1 VSALAVLYE
10 QLGHAYLEAENYP
23 SAIRTFEE
31 MGKLGPEVQKRAEM
45 LLIDAYRQSRD
56 LDRAIAETKKGL
68 EASPKDQGLIV
79 TLAMLYG
86 EKSDTD
92 AATKLLNGLLQGN
105 DSDQGIYVDIAQVQE
120 RGRKY
125 SDAEQSAQKAE
136 QMARDDGDKET
147 TWFMLGAIYEREKKF
162 DLAEEQFS
170 QSAGRK
176 PEQCRGAELLRLHAG
191 RPARAAGRSDCD
203 DSEGRGAGSQQ
214 RRILG

>member
-1 VSALAVLYE
+1 
-10 QLGHAYLEAENYP
+10 
-23 SAIRTFEE
+23 
-31 MGKLGPEVQKRAEM
+31 M

-56 LDRAIAETKKGL
+56 LDRAIAETKERVG
-68 EASPKDQGLIV
+68 ASPKDQGLIV

-162 DLAEEQFS
+162 DLAEEQF
-170 QSAGRK
+170 RK
-176 PEQCRGAELLRLHAG
+176 A
-191 RPARAAGRSDCD
+191 
-203 DSEGRGAGSQQ
+203 
-214 RRILG
+214 LGVNPNMPRC